1 LTRIFLRIGNTTF
14 GGGYVT
20 IGMLGRELVDRLGWL
35 SVEKFD
41 LAFALARVTPGT
53 NSIAF
58 CAAIG
63 SVLRGWRGAIA
74 AVAASTAPSAIIAVV
89 FISAFEAGQNNRIA
103 MAAIGGTVAAV
114 VGMMWST
121 IWTILR
127 PHAGSISQNM
137 RMLLIAG
144 GAFVASWWFK
154 ISPLPIITAGLL
166 VGLFWRDEA
175 A

>member
-1 LTRIFLRIGNTTF
+1 
-14 GGGYVT
+14 
-20 IGMLGRELVDRLGWL
+20 MLGRELVDKRRWL

-58 CAAIG
+58 CAAVG

-74 AVAASTAPSAIIAVV
+74 AVLASTAPCAIVAVV
-89 FISAFEAGQNNRIA
+89 FISVFEASQDNRIA
-103 MAAIGGTVAAV
+103 MAGIGGTVAAV

-127 PHAGSISQNM
+127 PHVGSISQTL
-137 RMLLIAG
+137 RVLLIAG
-144 GAFVASWWFK
+144 GAFAASWGFNV
-154 ISPLPIITAGLL
+154 SPLPIILLGGITGLL
-166 VGLFWRDEA
+166 WTDEA